1 MQTTLRH
8 LAAWMPQQRWYTPT
22 GGEPRLRVLAERRLS
37 SSAPDVDVQLL
48 IVGDGDD
55 ADTIVYQVPLVWRP
69 RTGEPEPSHTVGVD
83 DDRLLVDGPHDPA
96 FTAALLVELGRP
108 DLAGPASVLT
118 GEQSNTSVIFRPS
131 HAAPVICK
139 VFRRL
144 HPGINPDIELQS
156 ALAAAGS
163 AHVPPVIGHLDGE
176 WTSTAPGEPAVRGSL
191 AFAQEFL
198 PDVEDA
204 WRVALAA
211 AAVSADFSAEAQS
224 LGRATADVHR
234 DLAHLFPTPPAD
246 ADARRSIV
254 AAWRRRLSIAVAE
267 VPALGAFHDAVAR
280 IYARA
285 EAAPWPHLQRVHG
298 DYHLGQVLHSPTRG
312 WMLLD
317 FEGEPMRPISE
328 RRAPDLALRDI
339 AGMLRSFDYVAGS
352 LRLQRGPHQLDA
364 TADAAADAWALAART
379 SFLTGYGSTF
389 ADPSGALLDALEL
402 DKAVYEAIYEAR
414 HRPAWLAIPLA
425 AVARLVTR

>member
-55 ADTIVYQVPLVWRP
+55 ADAIVYQVPLVWRP
-69 RTGEPEPSHTVGVD
+69 RTGEPGPSHTVGVD

-246 ADARRSIV
+246 DDARPSIV
-254 AAWRRRLSIAVAE
+254 RGGDAARSRSRRCPRS
-267 VPALGAFHDAVAR
+267 AR
-280 IYARA
+280 STMRSRA
-285 EAAPWPHLQRVHG
+285 
-298 DYHLGQVLHSPTRG
+298 ST
-312 WMLLD
+312 
-317 FEGEPMRPISE
+317 
-328 RRAPDLALRDI
+328 RAPRPRPGRTCNACTATTTSARSCTPPPA
-339 AGMLRSFDYVAGS
+339 AGCSSTSRASRCARS
-352 LRLQRGPHQLDA
+352 PN
-364 TADAAADAWALAART
+364 
-379 SFLTGYGSTF
+379 
-389 ADPSGALLDALEL
+389 GAPPTW
-402 DKAVYEAIYEAR
+402 R
-414 HRPAWLAIPLA
+414 
-425 AVARLVTR
+425 